1 MRRNRYR
8 IPPLI
13 VASVI
18 VLAACAETEGESS
31 GGGGGA
37 AAADYPADDINL
49 YVPYAPGGPTDLAAR
64 TVGTCLEEDF
74 GQTVIVENREG
85 GSGALGMQAM
95 IAGGN
100 DGYSLSLIA
109 VPASATNPLQD
120 DVGYTNEDYVP
131 VAAITEI
138 PSVLAV
144 GQGSRFADAAAL
156 FRFAEENPGQ
166 VNVGVPGATTSQ
178 AMELRRMAEEYG
190 VELTR
195 VPFTGNAEMT
205 TALLGGNVDA
215 VFINASR
222 DVLENIEAGSFVP
235 LAVSPEDRVS
245 YLEDVPTLAE
255 LGFPDLTFSVSIF
268 GLATPAGT
276 PDDVVATLEDAVRSC
291 LERPEVV
298 EQLGEQYVPDE
309 FIGAE
314 AFQSRIDDIVE
325 VYGPLL
331 QE

>member
-1 MRRNRYR
+1 MRRNRNR
-8 IPPLI
+8 MPAL
-13 VASVI
+13 VAASVV
-18 VLAACAETEGESS
+18 VLAGCAETEEEAS

-37 AAADYPADDINL
+37 DYPTEDITL

-74 GQTVIVENREG
+74 GQTVVVENREG

-120 DVGYTNEDYVP
+120 DVGYTNDDYVP
-131 VAAITEI
+131 IAAVTEI

-144 GQGSRFADAAAL
+144 GQGSRFADAEAL
-156 FRFAEENPGQ
+156 FRFAEENPDQ

-190 VELTR
+190 VRLTL
-195 VPFTGNAEMT
+195 VPMTGNAEMT

-215 VFINASR
+215 VFINASQ

-235 LAVSPEDRVS
+235 LALSPENRVD

-255 LGFPDLTFSVSIF
+255 LGFPELTYSVSVF
-268 GLATPAGT
+268 GLAAPAGT

-291 LERPEVV
+291 LEQPEVV
-298 EQLGEQYVPDE
+298 EALGEQYVPDE

>member
-1 MRRNRYR
+1 MRFTRDRL
-8 IPPLI
+8 PL
-13 VASVI
+13 
-18 VLAACAETEGESS
+18 LAAASAVVLVGCAETQT
-31 GGGGGA
+31 GGGGEGG
-37 AAADYPADDINL
+37 DYPTDTITL

-64 TVGTCLEEDF
+64 TTADCLGEEFD
-74 GQTVIVENREG
+74 QTVVVENREG
-85 GSGALGMQAM
+85 ASGSLGMQAM
-95 IAGGN
+95 IAGGD

-109 VPASATNPLQD
+109 VPASATNPLQE
-120 DVGYTNEDYVP
+120 DVGYTNEDYIP
-131 VAAITEI
+131 IAAVTEI

-144 GQGSRFADAAAL
+144 GQGSRFATAEDL
-156 FRFAEENPGQ
+156 FAFAEQNPGQ
-166 VNVGVPGATTSQ
+166 LNVGVPGSTTSQ
-178 AMELRRMAEEYG
+178 AMELQRMVEEYG
-190 VELTR
+190 VELTL

-215 VFINASR
+215 VFINASQ

-235 LAVSPEDRVS
+235 LAVSPEERVS

-255 LGFPDLTFSVSIF
+255 LGFPELTYSVSVF
-268 GLATPAGT
+268 GLAAPAGT
-276 PDDVVATLEDAVRSC
+276 PDDVVSTLEETVGSC

-298 EQLGEQYVPDE
+298 EALGEQYVPED

-314 AFQSRIDDIVE
+314 DFQGRIDDIVE